1 MNDFIRGFKSRWLG
15 LSRTHSRFVNSYTE
29 CLKSK
34 IFVKSKESKRGRREL
49 SFKECGVDVKL
60 KKTKTL
66 RESTLLP
73 KFAYATQTQLRKCGN
88 INASKIA
95 KAVAVTSRTTA
106 TCYKNIVDKNLEI
119 KNTENVIR
127 EKWIE

>member
-1 MNDFIRGFKSRWLG
+1 
-15 LSRTHSRFVNSYTE
+15 
-29 CLKSK
+29 
-34 IFVKSKESKRGRREL
+34 
-49 SFKECGVDVKL
+49 
-60 KKTKTL
+60 
-66 RESTLLP
+66 
-73 KFAYATQTQLRKCGN
+73 LRKCGN